1 MGSRRSTGRPTARGS
16 RIFQR
21 PRAAR
26 ATGNMIGTTARKRA
40 VHSFMASS
48 VAPTLSHDSIS
59 SPTVLTRHDLPLKR
73 QASTGIPPIAIPAA
87 RYRLLGAARRAAL
100 GAARRRSA
108 ARADQRHVRR
118 ESPQGET
125 SLGQRA
131 EAASGQTIAAGERG
145 GYYHQERGEFRA
157 PHPRAHR
164 SVAARGQEGP
174 ADEAVRRPG
183 KPGAGQK
190 GSEGIVT
197 DAANPGHLFRR
208 RRWRRS

>member
-1 MGSRRSTGRPTARGS
+1 VP
-16 RIFQR
+16 
-21 PRAAR
+21 
-26 ATGNMIGTTARKRA
+26 
-40 VHSFMASS
+40 
-48 VAPTLSHDSIS
+48 
-59 SPTVLTRHDLPLKR
+59 
-73 QASTGIPPIAIPAA
+73 
-87 RYRLLGAARRAAL
+87 LGAQPSAL
-100 GAARRRSA
+100 HGEDPPHAPISVTFGANHR
-108 ARADQRHVRR
+108 
-118 ESPQGET
+118 QGET

-131 EAASGQTIAAGERG
+131 EAASGQIIAAGERG
-145 GYYHQERGEFRA
+145 GYYHEERGEFRA